1 MSFFKNL
8 FSPKKENRNHNDTI
22 VPATQ
27 ARKRYLTPH
36 PGIGF
41 YVGQNTDIGKHREQN
56 QDSIYTF
63 QSFLETNK
71 GREPFGIFIVADGM
85 GGYQQGDIA
94 SEIAAR
100 TAAHYLIENI
110 YLPSLNNN
118 TQVAP
123 PPLNEAMVNAVINA
137 NQIVV
142 EKVPE
147 AGTTLTIAVIIGQQA
162 YFAHVGDS
170 RAYMY
175 HKGELRQ
182 ITQDHSLVAR
192 LVELGQVTAEEALT
206 HPQRNVLYRAIGQ
219 TNDTLEVDTYFH
231 NLPDDGYLV
240 MCSDGLWGM
249 VRDDEITRILTTA
262 TSPDDA
268 TTKLVSTAN
277 KNGGDDNISVLLIG
291 LGI

>member
-1 MSFFKNL
+1 MNFFKNL
-8 FSPKKENRNHNDTI
+8 FSPQKENSNHDDTI

-27 ARKRYLTPH
+27 ARKKYLTPH

-63 QSFLETNK
+63 QSFMETNK

-85 GGYQQGDIA
+85 GGYQKGDIA
-94 SEIAAR
+94 SEIAAK
-100 TAAHYLIENI
+100 TAVGYLTETIF
-110 YLPSLNNN
+110 LPTLSLDNHV
-118 TQVAP
+118 TM
-123 PPLNEAMVNAVINA
+123 PPLNEAMVNAVIAA
-137 NQIVV
+137 NKAVV
-142 EKVPE
+142 KEVPE
-147 AGTTLTIAVIIGQQA
+147 AGTTLTMAVIIGQQA

-170 RAYMY
+170 RAYIF
-175 HKGELRQ
+175 HKGELNQ

-192 LVELGQVTAEEALT
+192 LVELGQATAEEALT
-206 HPQRNVLYRAIGQ
+206 HPQRNVLYRAVGQ
-219 TNDTLEVDTYFH
+219 TDALEVDTYIH
-231 NLPDDGYLV
+231 NLPDDGFLM

-249 VRDDEITRILTTA
+249 VRDDEITRILSTA

-268 TTKLVSTAN
+268 AAKLVDTAN
-277 KNGGDDNISVLLIG
+277 ANGGDDNISVLLIG